1 MDYKYIEHLL
11 DRYFEAETSLEE
23 EQILRAFF
31 SQENIPA
38 EMEQWRALFTS
49 DNDILLG
56 DDFDARIMEAIEEQP
71 AVKAREVSLT
81 QRLMPLFKAVAVV
94 AIIITIGSALQ
105 APWDKSWNNPQDYA
119 KFQQDLDSVAAVSP
133 VQAENIGDWSA
144 DSASIMMLVMFASA
158 GSSYWVSN
166 ISRESFCVAS
176 KGVTEDRSEAK
187 TSFMSASVNKRS
199 SFSLLP

>member
-11 DRYFEAETSLEE
+11 DRYFEAETTLEE

-38 EMEQWRALFTS
+38 EMEQWRALFNNEA
-49 DNDILLG
+49 DCLLD

-71 AVKAREVSLT
+71 VVKAREVTLT
-81 QRLMPLFKAVAVV
+81 RRLMPLFKAAAVV

-133 VQAENIGDWSA
+133 VQAENVGDWA
-144 DSASIMMLVMFASA
+144 TDSASIMMDQPK
-158 GSSYWVSN
+158 N
-166 ISRESFCVAS
+166 
-176 KGVTEDRSEAK
+176 
-187 TSFMSASVNKRS
+187 
-199 SFSLLP
+199 

>member
-56 DDFDARIMEAIEEQP
+56 DDFDARIMETIEEQP

-81 QRLMPLFKAVAVV
+81 QRLMPLFKAAAVV

-133 VQAENIGDWSA
+133 VQPENVGDWA
-144 DSASIMMLVMFASA
+144 TDSASIMMDQPK
-158 GSSYWVSN
+158 N
-166 ISRESFCVAS
+166 
-176 KGVTEDRSEAK
+176 
-187 TSFMSASVNKRS
+187 
-199 SFSLLP
+199 